1 MPPIIAVGGLGGSGT
16 RAVAEII
23 QKAGIFIGDDLNES
37 LDNLLFTRLFKN
49 KVWADQ
55 ATEKET
61 QKRISIFVKVMR
73 GMKLKPLEILAI
85 RNAFKTNSTYPSD
98 STTTKNFMFNQ
109 LFFREPQR
117 TGRWGWKEPNTHIF
131 LYQLLDQIEELKYV
145 HVLRHG
151 LDMAFANNLQQLHNW
166 GAMFGLQVNSTDTAH
181 DLAKK
186 QLSYWVW
193 STNRIIELKEL
204 HPNRI
209 KILRLEELVEAPKSE
224 IQELLDF
231 MQLSVQDE
239 LLNELSQI
247 PQTTSSFERYKEQ
260 DLSTFSKPLLKSV
273 EALGYS
279 IPI

>member
-1 MPPIIAVGGLGGSGT
+1 MV
-16 RAVAEII
+16 
-23 QKAGIFIGDDLNES
+23 
-37 LDNLLFTRLFKN
+37 
-49 KVWADQ
+49 
-55 ATEKET
+55 
-61 QKRISIFVKVMR
+61 
-73 GMKLKPLEILAI
+73 
-85 RNAFKTNSTYPSD
+85 
-98 STTTKNFMFNQ
+98 
-109 LFFREPQR
+109 
-117 TGRWGWKEPNTHIF
+117 
-131 LYQLLDQIEELKYV
+131 IEELKYV

-151 LDMAFANNLQQLHNW
+151 LDMAFSNNLQQLHNW
-166 GAMFGLQVNSTDTAH
+166 GAMFGLQVNSIDTAH

-204 HPNRI
+204 HPDRI

-231 MQLSVQDE
+231 MQLSVRDA